1 MPQGDKRGPGVRGTG
16 SESGIVG
23 RGAGGRG
30 QRGSF
35 RAGPGGNCICPKCGE
50 RAAHQRGTPC
60 FEQKC
65 PKCGEAMT
73 RG

>member
-1 MPQGDKRGPGVRGTG
+1 MPQGDKRGPGVRGAG
-16 SESGIVG
+16 SESGIG
-23 RGAGGRG
+23 RGGGGRG
-30 QRGSF
+30 QQGGF

-73 RG
+73 RR